1 LRLEK
6 HDNAKAWL
14 QKNDGILSVNCAK
27 TADTAALR
35 QQTQESPAGKSLK
48 LGVSRDQKELLSWR
62 FNKYPFAA

>member
-6 HDNAKAWL
+6 HDNAKACL
-14 QKNDGILSVNCAK
+14 RKNDVILSLNGAK
-27 TADTAALR
+27 MADAAALR

-48 LGVSRDQKELLSWR
+48 LGVSRDQKELLSWQ